1 MPLKI
6 VKTNTTFEYELEGS
20 ILIYKKLP
28 FLEKKRL
35 LFQFMINGEIPPDKS
50 LDLGYGVMK
59 AMIVNWKNV
68 EDEDRKQVK
77 FNPDYIDGIEPA
89 QAMKFLEDI
98 IMPDFDQMA
107 ESAKDTEGDRDT
119 EKEVK
124 NSEPM

>member
-50 LDLGYGVMK
+50 LYLGYGVIK

-68 EDEDRKQVK
+68 EDEDGNQVK

-98 IMPDFDQMA
+98 IMPDFNQMA

>member
-68 EDEDRKQVK
+68 EDEDGKQVK

-98 IMPDFDQMA
+98 IMPDFNQMA
-107 ESAKDTEGDRDT
+107 ESAKDTEGDRAT

-124 NSEPM
+124 TSEPR

>member
-1 MPLKI
+1 
-6 VKTNTTFEYELEGS
+6 
-20 ILIYKKLP
+20 
-28 FLEKKRL
+28 
-35 LFQFMINGEIPPDKS
+35 MINGEIPPDKS

-68 EDEDRKQVK
+68 EDEDGKQVK

-98 IMPDFDQMA
+98 IMPDFNQMA

>member
-68 EDEDRKQVK
+68 EDEDGKQVK
-77 FNPDYIDGIEPA
+77 FTPDYIDGIEPA
-89 QAMKFLEDI
+89 DAMKFLEDV
-98 IMPDFDQMA
+98 IMPDFNNMA
-107 ESAKDTEGDRDT
+107 ESAKILEGERDT
-119 EKEVK
+119 EEEVK

>member
-20 ILIYKKLP
+20 TLIYKKLP

-35 LFQFMINGEIPPDKS
+35 LFQFMINGEIPPEKS

-68 EDEDRKQVK
+68 EDEDGKQVK
-77 FNPDYIDGIEPA
+77 FNPDFIDGIEPA

-98 IMPDFDQMA
+98 IMPDFNQMA
-107 ESAKDTEGDRDT
+107 ESAKNVEGERDT
-119 EKEVK
+119 EEEVK

>member
-68 EDEDRKQVK
+68 EDEDGKQVK

-98 IMPDFDQMA
+98 IMPDFNQMA